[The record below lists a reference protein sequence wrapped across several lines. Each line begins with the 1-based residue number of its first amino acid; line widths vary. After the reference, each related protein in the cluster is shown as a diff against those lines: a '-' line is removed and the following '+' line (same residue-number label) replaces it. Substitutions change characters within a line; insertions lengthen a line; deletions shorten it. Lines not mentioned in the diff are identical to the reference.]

1 MSVRTSSVYA
11 NRSSSRSKCWM
22 SVVTLVLC
30 LVTIEVSSSFMIDPF
45 TNHLRSTTS
54 IDTASPTTPSS
65 WRNDGAWT
73 RTMDSRVTP
82 RVPTTQLHYLPVP
95 DGFFTWSGIFIG
107 LSLSFSRSMTRVIIE
122 NRAWERRLE
131 EAREIRLEEDPTL
144 TELDL
149 RREEA
154 ANSPS
159 IYGPTGQTKK
169 RQTNNNNDDDDEEY
183 EYTMTEEEIKA
194 FEKEFGIAY
203 DPYYDEP
210 YEEDELPDDMPYTVD
225 RTYGDRRYENGEIFY
240 YDKETGLYYRQG
252 GKPRL
257 KQFWE

>member
-1 MSVRTSSVYA
+1 MSVRTRNNVYYDG
-11 NRSSSRSKCWM
+11 SRRKSKRWM
-22 SVVTLVLC
+22 SVVLTLVLC
-30 LVTIEVSSSFMIDPF
+30 LVTIEVSSSFTISPF
-45 TNHLRSTTS
+45 TKHLVCTRSLRTPTRPNTDS
-54 IDTASPTTPSS
+54 SDVVASKKARVSS
-65 WRNDGAWT
+65 
-73 RTMDSRVTP
+73 
-82 RVPTTQLHYLPVP
+82 TQLHYLPVP
-95 DGFFTWSGIFIG
+95 DGFFTWTGIFIG

-149 RREEA
+149 RREDA

-169 RQTNNNNDDDDEEY
+169 KQTNKNNNDDDDDEY
-183 EYTMTEEEIKA
+183 EYNMTEEEIKA

-210 YEEDELPDDMPYTVD
+210 YEEDELPDDISYTVD
-225 RTYGDRRYENGEIFY
+225 RTYGDRRYDNGEIFY